1 MLLAP
6 LEVLPLSSTS
16 HIRVIMFTGVAT
28 PMAQPM
34 AITPSILFTT
44 RQPVLSQT
52 LVNLHRMLFLLH
64 SLAVSHLHAL
74 VGAQHCC
81 GGTKAHTTQNQKG
94 GVPGVV
100 QGEIAI
106 R

>member
-1 MLLAP
+1 
-6 LEVLPLSSTS
+6 
-16 HIRVIMFTGVAT
+16 
-28 PMAQPM
+28 
-34 AITPSILFTT
+34 
-44 RQPVLSQT
+44 
-52 LVNLHRMLFLLH
+52 MLFLLH
-64 SLAVSHLHAL
+64 WLAVSHLQAF
-74 VGAQHCC
+74 VGAQHRC